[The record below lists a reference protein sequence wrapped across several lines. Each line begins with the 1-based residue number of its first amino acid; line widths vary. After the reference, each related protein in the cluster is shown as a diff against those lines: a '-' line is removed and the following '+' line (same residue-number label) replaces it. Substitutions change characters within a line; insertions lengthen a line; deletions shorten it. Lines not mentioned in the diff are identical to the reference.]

1 MILCVLGC
9 CTRICSFLIP
19 ASLSCS
25 QTGLIPD
32 VATTSKIISA
42 FLIASDTLAVGV
54 LQAFNE
60 ENINVPKDTA
70 ILSINNSNVVKYVSP
85 PLSSY
90 NINQQEM
97 IDLALTMLTNL
108 IIQPDRA
115 HIDVNMNTNLVVR
128 KSFIPK
134 GE

>member
-1 MILCVLGC
+1 MKVRGKDDSSMFVSGPFSVENGYKLGKEV
-9 CTRICSFLIP
+9 IKKYKNNL
-19 ASLSCS
+19 
-25 QTGLIPD
+25 PD
-32 VATTSKIISA
+32 A

-54 LQAFNE
+54 LQALNE